1 MTKRKL
7 TRTNPMAT
15 IPVVGQTE
23 AGSAEVQPA
32 RDNQL
37 NATNGRWDGRQNRPS
52 HSLAQNHSELCDV
65 LKKPSCQRQDLSLK
79 CKEVLSISR

>member
-1 MTKRKL
+1 MTKRRL
-7 TRTNPMAT
+7 TRRGLMMT
-15 IPVVGQTE
+15 ILLVGQTD

-52 HSLAQNHSELCDV
+52 HSLAQNHSELCDA